1 MINSN
6 KHPNLKLF
14 TKFDRLNLLNSQNNY
29 DANTLKG
36 IPS

>member
-14 TKFDRLNLLNSQNNY
+14 KTFDRLNLVNSPNNY